1 VADER
6 TPWFPVSVNPVRE
19 GWYEYKTPSG
29 LEFRRYF
36 DGKRWCARGFG
47 PESVGAVFRTW
58 PGDQWRGLAQEPK
71 RA

>member
-1 VADER
+1 MADER
-6 TPWFPVSVNPVRE
+6 TPWFPASVNPVRE

-58 PGDQWRGLAQEPK
+58 PDDQWRGLAQEPK
-71 RA
+71 HG